1 MLGKV
6 LGPLAAAADL
16 QVVIG
21 YHYHGTGNMAAI
33 ELCPVKGKKATAA
46 AQAAGLGVSS
56 IPTLLVAG
64 ENKAGLGAAIAQA
77 IAEAGIDIGFLVA
90 QVIGTKFSAVIG
102 LEDEAAA
109 REASSLIKKAARKL
123 GK

>member
-1 MLGKV
+1 M
-6 LGPLAAAADL
+6 
-16 QVVIG
+16 G
-21 YHYHGTGNMAAI
+21 YHYHGAGNTAAI
-33 ELCPVKGKKATAA
+33 ELYPVSGKKATAA

-56 IPTLLVAG
+56 IPTLLVTG
-64 ENKAGLGAAIAQA
+64 ENKAGLGAAISGA
-77 IAEAGIDIGFLVA
+77 IADAGINVGFLVA

-109 REASSLIKKAARKL
+109 REASTLIKKAARKV